1 MKKKKILMIGL
12 DGGTMAVVK
21 PLAEQGLLPNLA
33 SLMKG
38 GVSGDLESTMPFI
51 TPPAWA
57 TFFTAKHPG
66 RHGLFDF
73 TKTNPDT
80 GEKEFVNFSDVHSD
94 TLWSV
99 LTKNG
104 KKVCSINVPLTY
116 PMPKIDGYLISGLM
130 SPPEQLITHPESL
143 AEEITTRCGY
153 IADIIFIRD
162 WHKDEDKIP
171 DLLTR
176 CTEKRTDSSIY
187 LMKKFDWDF
196 FMTVYTETD
205 RMQHI
210 LWDHILDERR
220 PEALRKKVLAYYT
233 FLDASIGRLI
243 KEVDSDTTIM
253 VMSDHGF
260 GPIGKK
266 VYLNKWLRD
275 KGFLAVQEGKTKTMN
290 LKRKMKGKAYRL
302 LTKSDKLSKML
313 FGNRRAPRSVAGYKK
328 VFECMDWDKTLAFAA
343 SNTDHGITINLKG
356 RNPYGVV
363 EPGREYEELR
373 DRIIREL
380 RGFKDPDT
388 GEVLV
393 TEVHK
398 REEVYS
404 GPFVE
409 KAPDILFVLG
419 DGRHIVSTQHAD
431 RLVET
436 SERDTGSHRINGMF
450 IASGPEIAR
459 NKEVDNARI
468 IDVMPTILYDM
479 GLAIPDDIDG
489 RIMTEIFD
497 EGFLKEHSPRFTK
510 PDFVDKE
517 AEDALTSEEKGEME
531 ERLKS
536 LGYMD

>member
-1 MKKKKILMIGL
+1 MKKKVLMIGL
-12 DGGTMAVVK
+12 DGGTMSVIK
-21 PLAEQGLLPNLA
+21 PLVQEGLLPNLA
-33 SLMKG
+33 SLMER

-66 RHGLFDF
+66 RHGLYDF
-73 TKTNPDT
+73 TKTNPET
-80 GEKEFVNFSDVHSD
+80 GDKEFVNFSDVHSD

-130 SPPEQLITHPESL
+130 SPPDQLITHPQSL
-143 AEEITTRCGY
+143 AEEITENCGY

-162 WHKDEDKIP
+162 WHKDEENIP
-171 DLLTR
+171 ALLTK

-210 LWDHILDERR
+210 LWDYLFDDSL
-220 PEALRKKVLAYYT
+220 PAGLREKVRAYYT

-243 KEVDSDTTIM
+243 KEVDDDTTVM

-275 KGFLAVQEGKTKTMN
+275 MGLLSVNEGKTRTMN
-290 LKRKMKGKAYRL
+290 YRRKLKGKAYKM
-302 LTKSDKLSKML
+302 LTKSERLSKML
-313 FGNRRAPRSVAGYKK
+313 FGESRVPRSVAGYKK
-328 VFECMDWDKTLAFAA
+328 VFECMDWDNTRAFTA
-343 SNTDHGITINLKG
+343 SNTDHGITINVKG
-356 RNPYGVV
+356 RNPHGIV
-363 EPGREYEELR
+363 EPGKEYEEVREQIMEGLR
-373 DRIIREL
+373 TL
-380 RGFKDPDT
+380 KDPET
-388 GEVLV
+388 GQLLAS
-393 TEVHK
+393 EVHK
-398 REEVYS
+398 REDVYS
-404 GPFVE
+404 GPFLE
-409 KAPDILFVLG
+409 MAPDVLYVLAE
-419 DGRHIVSTQHAD
+419 GRHIVSTQHAD
-431 RLVET
+431 HFIED
-436 SERDTGSHRINGMF
+436 SERDTGSHRIEGMF
-450 IASGPEIAR
+450 IACGKEIVAGSEI
-459 NKEVDNARI
+459 NDARI
-468 IDVMPTILYDM
+468 IDVMPTILYDL
-479 GLAIPDDIDG
+479 GLAIPDDVDG
-489 RIMTEIFD
+489 RIMTKIFKD
-497 EGFLKEHSPRFTK
+497 DFLEGNGAKYTK
-510 PDFVDKE
+510 PEFVDKGT
-517 AEDALTSEEKGEME
+517 EDVLSAEEKGEME